1 MLQEEDHGWT
11 YEGIAFQALLPI
23 DGACSVGTTPVWRLY
38 NDRAAQL
45 DSNHR
50 FVASSETY
58 RAMIAEGW
66 AGEGV
71 AFCSPPESV

>member
-1 MLQEEDHGWT
+1 
-11 YEGIAFQALLPI
+11 
-23 DGACSVGTTPVWRLY
+23 VGTTPVWRLY

-50 FVASSETY
+50 FVASGETY

-66 AGEGV
+66 IGEGV
-71 AFCSPPESV
+71 AFCSPPESL